1 MPNYKEKIAEFENN
15 FSTVIDKSVRDLSMA
30 FDNLYLDKNAKEIPP
45 TIKLAEALLSGE
57 HNISTKMQIHYD
69 IANAYHDLRMIE
81 GVYSERYLEKELYH
95 LRCALDMYETNYYD
109 ADSDSAEVK
118 VAQYIAMRSYTN
130 LGNAYRALGRHIVAI
145 DCFQDALLISNDF
158 AMASL
163 NLSFLLFR
171 CAPLQIKRYEQSYY
185 HHACYYYYK
194 QTERCKINLEDQD
207 YLEGLKSNISLFDS
221 AYVEN
226 YLNKPLELP
235 LFEVDNQ
242 DEADYRNY
250 LLLFRLFLDP
260 CLEILSD
267 HCFAVDSINLPF
279 EAPYSDREKE
289 FIGLF
294 NQIKQEYNWARL
306 LWYKTS
312 TEEANEHYSD
322 RELDLVD
329 TGDSSDHSLRE
340 SMLRTAFKAAYS
352 LFDRIGFFIN
362 QYGGVIMGAINPY
375 REFVAS
381 ISPTE
386 FEELCLEIL
395 KGYAEA
401 EHLSDFSIQHN
412 VSIPADD
419 GTYQIDVYARFIAMG
434 VEFKVIA
441 ECKRY
446 SSPVS
451 REKVAVLADKVKS
464 LGAHKGIMISTC
476 GFQSGAYEYAKKHG
490 IALLQ
495 VINRNVMHI
504 MNAATPETEEQKQK
518 LHLML
523 DWYNRMPK
531 YYAKEYATMD
541 FPDKTIYPSPK
552 MLEAIRREFVLAH
565 KDILPR

>member
-30 FDNLYLDKNAKEIPP
+30 FDNLYFDKNSKEIPP
-45 TIKLAEALLSGE
+45 TIKLAETLLSGE
-57 HNISTKMQIHYD
+57 HNIPTKMQIHYD

-109 ADSDSAEVK
+109 ADSDNAEVK

-130 LGNAYRALGRHIVAI
+130 LGNAYRALGRYIVAI
-145 DCFQDALLISNDF
+145 DCFQDALLISDDF

-171 CAPLQIKRYEQSYY
+171 YAPLQIKRYEQSYF

-207 YLEGLKSNISLFDS
+207 YLEGLKYNISLFDS
-221 AYVEN
+221 TYVEN
-226 YLNKPLELP
+226 YLDKPLELP
-235 LFEVDNQ
+235 LFQVDNQ

-267 HCFAVDSINLPF
+267 PCFAVDSINLPF

-294 NQIKQEYNWARL
+294 NQIKQEYNWARY

-312 TEEANEHYSD
+312 TEDTNEHYSD
-322 RELDLVD
+322 RELDLVE

-352 LFDRIGFFIN
+352 LFDRIGYFIN
-362 QYGGVIMGAINPY
+362 QYFAVGLTDTKVSFKNIWKEKLIDGNGQVYFTIPKPIMSTYSDNPLVKAMYWLQKDFYERKEINITTPHAERIFQMRNDIEHNCLRTGTQSY
-375 REFVAS
+375 NTSFTKYTTEGKIENNTFRLLKLARELIIYLCLAVNFDREKDKRAS
-381 ISPTE
+381 M
-386 FEELCLEIL
+386 EEL
-395 KGYAEA
+395 
-401 EHLSDFSIQHN
+401 
-412 VSIPADD
+412 
-419 GTYQIDVYARFIAMG
+419 
-434 VEFKVIA
+434 
-441 ECKRY
+441 
-446 SSPVS
+446 
-451 REKVAVLADKVKS
+451 
-464 LGAHKGIMISTC
+464 
-476 GFQSGAYEYAKKHG
+476 
-490 IALLQ
+490 
-495 VINRNVMHI
+495 
-504 MNAATPETEEQKQK
+504 
-518 LHLML
+518 
-523 DWYNRMPK
+523 
-531 YYAKEYATMD
+531 
-541 FPDKTIYPSPK
+541 
-552 MLEAIRREFVLAH
+552 
-565 KDILPR
+565 